1 MEPPSPETLNS
12 FFESFEVNLVPL
24 YNKLKNRHTDY
35 EAEDDECEWDCQTL
49 NDILHSLLAKEFR
62 SRLESIDSKMIS
74 IFLAAELEQNRLIE
88 ISYKMA
94 NADIEYCFA
103 VVGVYPDVFNVTYT
117 PSGEL
122 LTTKSTP
129 QEIADHLGEVAAGFR
144 EEPVYGKQVRGDI
157 IFTLTSWH
165 RKSMTTTTIDQCLA
179 K

>member
-1 MEPPSPETLNS
+1 MEPPSPETLDN
-12 FFESFEVNLVPL
+12 FFESFELNLVPL
-24 YNKLKNRHTDY
+24 YNKIKNEDL
-35 EAEDDECEWDCQTL
+35 EEEDIAECNWDCQTL
-49 NDILHSLLAKEFR
+49 NDILHALLAKEFR
-62 SRLESIDSKMIS
+62 NQLKSVDSKMIS

-88 ISYKMA
+88 ISYKMSGEKL
-94 NADIEYCFA
+94 DYCFA
-103 VVGVYPDVFNVTYT
+103 VVGVYPDVFNITYT

-165 RKSMTTTTIDQCLA
+165 RKAMTPATINQCLT